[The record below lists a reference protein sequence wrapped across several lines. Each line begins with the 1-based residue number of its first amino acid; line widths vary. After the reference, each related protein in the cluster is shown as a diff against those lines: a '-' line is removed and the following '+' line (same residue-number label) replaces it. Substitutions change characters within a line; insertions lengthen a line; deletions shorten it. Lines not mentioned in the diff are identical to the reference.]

1 MQMMSMV
8 SGMMMWVAA
17 AVAAPAESGVLPA
30 APLSAQAAAAVMAS
44 PYVLELE
51 LDQPAESAEGDPAE
65 GDPAEDDDLLGGSG
79 EDSVKDEQDAVRRG
93 EKKEEPTEQRRS
105 VIMTIQKKNFLKVGR
120 FEAGPTMGAVVNDPF
135 LNRFILGGVLDYHFT
150 EVFGVELQ
158 VAYAPIFGTG
168 GENDPDW
175 KELSKQLREMNSV
188 APDISKLTLN
198 TSFSFL
204 FSPIYGKAAIF
215 RTILIF
221 DIFGNFGAGIVQ
233 TSDDLVALGADE
245 NDEEAIATQNQWHP
259 TTIIGG
265 GIRIAFNRT
274 VTVRVEGKS
283 MTYIEVINSS
293 TLEMKNNFIL
303 QGGATFFF
311 PQM

>member
-51 LDQPAESAEGDPAE
+51 LDQADEAE

>member
-17 AVAAPAESGVLPA
+17 AVAAPTGGGAQPLLP
-30 APLSAQAAAAVMAS
+30 VTAS

-51 LDQPAESAEGDPAE
+51 LDQADEPAE
-65 GDPAEDDDLLGGSG
+65 GDDTEDDDLLGGSG
-79 EDSVKDEQDAVRRG
+79 EESVKDEQDAVRRG
-93 EKKEEPTEQRRS
+93 DKKEEPTEQRRS
-105 VIMTIQKKNFLKVGR
+105 VIMTIQKKTFLKVGR

-265 GIRIAFNRT
+265 GMRIAFNRT
-274 VTVRVEGKS
+274 VTVRIEGKS

-293 TLEMKNNFIL
+293 TLEMKNNFIF